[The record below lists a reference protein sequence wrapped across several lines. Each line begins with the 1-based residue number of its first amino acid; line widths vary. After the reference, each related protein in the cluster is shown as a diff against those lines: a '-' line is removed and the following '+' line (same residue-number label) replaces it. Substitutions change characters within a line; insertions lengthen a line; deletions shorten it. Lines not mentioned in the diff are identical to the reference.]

1 MSTRLVT
8 RMETHSSSAPV
19 ISLNSTAIFYSSPH
33 NAFNFRSDKVAEETN
48 EELESIYAR
57 IKELETSIVTLGE
70 RLTYL

>member
-1 MSTRLVT
+1 M
-8 RMETHSSSAPV
+8 
-19 ISLNSTAIFYSSPH
+19 NSTAIFYSSPH

-70 RLTYL
+70 ILTYL